1 LAESFLAN
9 SSIQNALSE
18 FKVRASYGV
27 SGNSAISPYQTQGG
41 LSRVAYSFD
50 ENPAF
55 GYWPKLLANQ
65 DLGWEKTA
73 TLNFGLDFGILKN
86 RITGTIDYYTTNTSD
101 LLMDRI
107 LPSLTG
113 YSTTIANVGKTKTR
127 GLDVVISTH
136 NINTKKFSWST
147 DLNFATFKE
156 EIVQLSVGGDDVAKA
171 WFVGKPLRV
180 FYDYE
185 KVGIWQTSEKDEAA
199 KYGKTPGEIKVRDQ
213 NGDGKITASDD
224 RVVLGQASPKWSGG
238 ITNYFTYGDLS
249 LSVLVY
255 ARVGQTIASD
265 YLGYYY
271 PGGTTAVVDYWT
283 PSNPTNSY
291 PQPYLNRTD
300 QYISTLKYIDGSFWK
315 IKDIRLSYNL
325 PKSLLKKTL

>member
-1 LAESFLAN
+1 
-9 SSIQNALSE
+9 
-18 FKVRASYGV
+18 
-27 SGNSAISPYQTQGG
+27 
-41 LSRVAYSFD
+41 
-50 ENPAF
+50 
-55 GYWPKLLANQ
+55 
-65 DLGWEKTA
+65 
-73 TLNFGLDFGILKN
+73 
-86 RITGTIDYYTTNTSD
+86 
-101 LLMDRI
+101 
-107 LPSLTG
+107 
-113 YSTTIANVGKTKTR
+113 
-127 GLDVVISTH
+127 
-136 NINTKKFSWST
+136 
-147 DLNFATFKE
+147 LNFATFKE

-224 RVVLGQASPKWSGG
+224 RVVLGKLPKWSGG

-255 ARVGQTIASD
+255 ARVGQTLPVITW
-265 YLGYYY
+265 LYY

-325 PKSLLKKTL
+325 PKSLLKKTPLSNVTIYSTAKNFTFSKIANYDPERGGSVDFPLTKQLVFGLNASF